1 MVLNQKNCAG
11 CKMHD
16 ARNSFFLSLASKLS
30 SKYCSIDYNCL
41 NPINWRYQTI
51 HLFYSEPREVSD
63 QIQLNFCIRFVEIPA
78 INNMI
83 IVFDN
88 NGDSISYGII

>member
-1 MVLNQKNCAG
+1 MLVIYANSLISSFKRLTHGILILIYCERVWQLPELLEYKKMTKRIKQKKNMVLNQKNCAG

-41 NPINWRYQTI
+41 NPIN
-51 HLFYSEPREVSD
+51 
-63 QIQLNFCIRFVEIPA
+63 
-78 INNMI
+78 
-83 IVFDN
+83 
-88 NGDSISYGII
+88 